1 MKSFLKYFLAS
12 FLAFL
17 IATIIG
23 VFILIGT
30 VSSLVD
36 TEKVVKVKPN
46 SVLKITLDKPIMDR
60 APKNPFA
67 KLSPMNFEPQS
78 SSSLS
83 QILDN
88 IDRAKNDSK
97 IKGIFLYLD
106 NITAGS
112 ATVTE
117 VRNAL
122 ASFKDSGKFIISYGN
137 YYSQKA
143 FYLATVADKV
153 YVNPEGM
160 VGMQGLTS
168 QVMFFKKTLEKIG
181 VEPQVIRHGKY
192 KSAVEPFLDNKMSEA
207 NREQIAAY
215 MGSLWNEILMKVGSS
230 RNLKVDEL
238 QRIADEMLLTNVDDV
253 VEYNLADGARY
264 YDQVMDELKTKAGTG
279 EGEKLAMVTLG
290 DYTHAPK
297 PQKDKL
303 ISKMDKIAV
312 VYAQGQIGAGKGS
325 VDEIGTENVAKALR
339 KVREDDKVKAVVL
352 RVNSP
357 GGSALTSEVIFREVQ
372 LVKEKKPVIVS
383 MGDVAASGGYYISC
397 MADTIVASPNTITG
411 SIGVFG
417 LLFQARELIE
427 EKIGINVETVNTAKH
442 ADMGSPFRP
451 LDRKE
456 RAAIKKSIEDIY
468 QTFIG
473 HVANGRGMT
482 KEEVDKVAQGRVWSG
497 RDALEIG
504 LVDVLGG
511 LNDAIEIAAERA
523 GVEDYVIKDL
533 PKQKDPIQQMLE
545 EFGANASMQEIFL
558 ENTRLN
564 PYLEHLKSLSQMK
577 GVQMRLPYDIIIE

>member
-12 FLAFL
+12 FVAFL

-23 VFILIGT
+23 VFILIGSI
-30 VSSLVD
+30 SSLVD
-36 TEKVVKVKPN
+36 TEKVVEVKPN

-60 APKNPFA
+60 APKNPFENF
-67 KLSPMNFEPQS
+67 SPLNIQPES

-83 QILDN
+83 QILEN
-88 IDRAKNDSK
+88 IDRAKKDSK
-97 IKGIFLYLD
+97 IKGIFLYVD

-112 ATVTE
+112 ATIAE
-117 VRNAL
+117 IRNAL
-122 ASFKDSGKFIISYGN
+122 EHFKDSGKFIISYGN

-143 FYLATVADKV
+143 YYLATVADKL
-153 YVNPEGM
+153 YVNPEGI

-168 QVMFFKKTLEKIG
+168 QVMFFKKTLDKIG

-207 NREQIAAY
+207 NREQISAY
-215 MGSLWNEILMKVGSS
+215 LGSLWNEILMKVGPS
-230 RNLKVDEL
+230 RNIEINEL
-238 QRIADEMLLTNVDDV
+238 QRIADEMLLVDVDDV

-264 YDQVMDELKTKAGTG
+264 YDQVIDELKSKVGLADDK
-279 EGEKLAMVTLG
+279 KLDMVTLG

-325 VDEIGTENVAKALR
+325 VSEIGTENVAKALR
-339 KVREDDKVKAVVL
+339 QAREDEKVKAVVL

-357 GGSALTSEVIFREVQ
+357 GGSALTSEIIFREVE

-397 MADTIVASPNTITG
+397 MADTIVASANTITG

-417 LLFQARELIE
+417 LIFQAQELVE

-451 LDRKE
+451 LASKE
-456 RAAIKKSIEDIY
+456 RAMLKKSIEDIY

-473 HVANGRGMT
+473 HVARGRGMSV
-482 KEEVDKVAQGRVWSG
+482 EQVDEVAQGRVWSG
-497 RDALEIG
+497 RDAKEIG

-511 LNDAIEIAAERA
+511 LNDAVKIAAERA
-523 GVEDYVIKDL
+523 GIEDYMIKDL
-533 PKQKDPIQQMLE
+533 PKQKDPLQQMLE
-545 EFGANASMQEIFL
+545 QFGGNVSLQEIFL

-564 PYLEHLKSLSQMK
+564 PYLEHLKNLKQMK
-577 GVQMRLPYDIIIE
+577 GVQMRLPYDIIID